1 MLIRANYLI
10 PLSEYLKNGM
20 MKLKSSVIILT
31 VLVAIQC
38 VLAQD
43 AEATQDSPKIIEK
56 EILVT
61 GTATDAENKPIKGVV
76 IYVDSAKTR
85 VKTNRKGEFK
95 MMIKP
100 SSKEVSAYSEFSG
113 MQTMAYA
120 GERQLNFI
128 FPKDFNV
135 ISEKE
140 LAELGY
146 TIMTPKKAKKEPK
159 DYSKYLDVYQLLVA
173 EFPGVLVSGK
183 TIRLRGTASSSVN
196 SGQEPLII
204 IDGTQA
210 GSIDFIRPQEIKS
223 IRVIRDESASIYG
236 ARGANGVIVIQMKN
250 SG

>member
-1 MLIRANYLI
+1 
-10 PLSEYLKNGM
+10 M
-20 MKLKSSVIILT
+20 MKLKSYVIIFTILF
-31 VLVAIQC
+31 AFQC
-38 VLAQD
+38 VLAQEPE
-43 AEATQDSPKIIEK
+43 EAQDSPKIIEK

-61 GTATDAENKPIKGVV
+61 GSATDAENKPIKGVA

-85 VKTNRKGEFK
+85 IKTNRKGEFK

-113 MQTMAYA
+113 LQTIAYA
-120 GERQLNFI
+120 GESELNFI
-128 FPKDFNV
+128 FPKDFKV

-140 LAELGY
+140 LVELGY
-146 TIMTPKKAKKEPK
+146 TITTPKKAKKGPK

-173 EFPGVLVSGK
+173 EFPGVQVTGK

-204 IDGTQA
+204 IDGTQV
-210 GSIDFIRPQEIKS
+210 GSIDFVRPQEIKS
-223 IRVIRDESASIYG
+223 IRVIRDEGASIYG